1 MRDLKTILPAIA
13 LCLAA
18 IAVTFA
24 FLNFRIYWMTD
35 AEIHRH
41 LPAGFLTHQV
51 LYSVGASL
59 CLIAISYSLSR
70 IRDEQY
76 EDLKHAANDRHAR
89 ELDFHQKAINT
100 HTIVSVT
107 SPDCIFLEVNDNFV
121 DVFGYSSKELI
132 GKSQAMLY
140 AHRHLDPAFQAINE
154 TVAEGRVWSGE
165 EKMRSK
171 SGEIVYVHTTVIPQH
186 NEAGQHVRNVTM
198 RTDVTAARKAEA
210 DHFLTMMLEELQDEV
225 YIYDAE
231 TLKITYV
238 NRSAQARCGWT
249 PSEARKSS
257 ITDTAPNFD
266 ERMFRAHV
274 APLITEKVP
283 VVTIE
288 AMHPKGP
295 VEIATRLMT
304 GLDDKKLFVSVLRDI
319 SWRKQVEKAKM
330 ESVSVVSHEL
340 RTPLTSIKGS
350 LRLLQSG
357 VLGELNPKVKSIID
371 IASRN
376 SDRLLM
382 VVNDILD
389 LEKIQANKMD
399 FEMEP
404 LDLCSLVTEA
414 VEINQGFADEHGV
427 TFHTMLPEEPAMI
440 RGDADRLMQVMTN
453 LMSNAVKFS
462 PTDGIVTLT
471 VRQNAGYWRLSIRDK
486 GPGIPE
492 KARSTLFKSFAQTTP
507 IDGRKR
513 EGTGLGLVIVKTI
526 LKFHSSV
533 IDFRSEVGVGTEF
546 FFDVP
551 AHVESAAKRPR
562 LAMVKES

>member
-1 MRDLKTILPAIA
+1 MGNPRKNLPAIA
-13 LCLAA
+13 LGLAA
-18 IAVTFA
+18 LAATFA
-24 FLNFRIYWMTD
+24 ILSLRLYWVPGSTIQQQVPEDFLRQ
-35 AEIHRH
+35 
-41 LPAGFLTHQV
+41 QV
-51 LYSVGASL
+51 LFSVGASL

-70 IRDEQY
+70 IRDDQY
-76 EDLKHAANDRHAR
+76 EEHRHAIFDRHAR
-89 ELDFHQKAINT
+89 EIDFHQKAIST

-107 SPDCIFLEVNDNFV
+107 SPDSVFLEVNDNFLEA
-121 DVFGYSSKELI
+121 FGYSEVELI
-132 GKSQAMLY
+132 GKSQSMLY
-140 AHRHLDPAFQAINE
+140 SHRHLDPVFLAINDS
-154 TVAEGRVWSGE
+154 VKDGRVWSGE

-171 SGEIVYVHTTVIPQH
+171 SGDIIYVHTTVIPQH
-186 NEAGQHVRNVTM
+186 DENGDHLRNVTM

-238 NRSAQARCGWT
+238 NRSAMARCGWS
-249 PSEARKSS
+249 PADARKNR

-266 ERMFRAHV
+266 ERIFRAHV
-274 APLITEKVP
+274 APLVAEKVP
-283 VVTIE
+283 VVTVE

-295 VEIATRLMT
+295 VEIATRLMK
-304 GLDDKKLFVSVLRDI
+304 GLDEKQLFVSVLRDI

-357 VLGELNPKVKSIID
+357 VLGELNPKAKSIVD

-389 LEKIQANKMD
+389 LEKIQSNQMD
-399 FEMEP
+399 FQMEP
-404 LDLCSLVTEA
+404 LDLCKLIKEA
-414 VEINQGFADEHGV
+414 VEINQGYADEHGV
-427 TFHTMLPEEPAMI
+427 TFHTILPEERAMI
-440 RGDADRLMQVMTN
+440 RGDGDRLMQVMTN

-462 PTDGIVTLT
+462 PSVGIVTVTL
-471 VRQNAGYWRLSIRDK
+471 RQNSGYWRVSVRDK

-492 KARSTLFKSFAQTTP
+492 RARATLFKSFAQTTP

-513 EGTGLGLVIVKTI
+513 EGTGLGLVIAKTI
-526 LKFHSSV
+526 LKFHSSI

-546 FFDVP
+546 FFDIPVL
-551 AHVESAAKRPR
+551 ADAVAERPK

>member
-1 MRDLKTILPAIA
+1 MRDLKITFPTIA

-18 IAVTFA
+18 IAATIT
-24 FLNFRIYWMTD
+24 FLNFRIYWITEAD
-35 AEIHRH
+35 IYRY

-51 LYSVGASL
+51 LYSIVASL

-70 IRDEQY
+70 IRNEQY
-76 EDLKHAANDRHAR
+76 EDLRHAADDRHAR
-89 ELDFHQKAINT
+89 EIDFHQKAINT

-107 SPDCIFLEVNDNFV
+107 SPDWIFLEVNDHFV

-132 GKSQAMLY
+132 GQSQAMLY
-140 AHRHLDPAFQAINE
+140 AHRHLDRAFQAINE
-154 TVAEGRVWSGE
+154 TVAEGRIWSGE
-165 EKMRSK
+165 EKMHSK
-171 SGEIVYVHTTVIPQH
+171 SGAIVYVHTTVIPQY
-186 NEAGQHVRNVTM
+186 NDSGQHIRNVTM

-249 PSEARKSS
+249 SSEARKRR
-257 ITDTAPNFD
+257 ITDTAPDFD
-266 ERMFRAHV
+266 ERLFLAHV
-274 APLITEKVP
+274 APLIAEKVP

-376 SDRLLM
+376 SDRLLT

-389 LEKIQANKMD
+389 LEKIQSNKMD
-399 FEMEP
+399 FDMGP

-414 VEINQGFADEHGV
+414 VAINQGFADEHGV
-427 TFHTMLPEEPAMI
+427 KFHAILPEGPAI
-440 RGDADRLMQVMTN
+440 IWGDSDRLMQVMTN

-471 VRQNAGYWRLSIRDK
+471 VQQNAGYWRVSIRDN

-492 KARSTLFKSFAQTTP
+492 KARGTLFKSFAQTTP
-507 IDGRKR
+507 VDGRKR
-513 EGTGLGLVIVKTI
+513 EGTGLGLVIVRTI
-526 LKFHSSV
+526 LKFHSGFV
-533 IDFRSEVGVGTEF
+533 DFKSELGAGTEF

-551 AHVESAAKRPR
+551 AHVESVAQRPH
-562 LAMVKES
+562 LAMVREG